1 VPWLRSIRWLLI
13 LNAAAFA
20 CVIAGADRSS
30 GLLILGWALLLPGSL
45 VAALIEVM
53 LAPRGSLAFWDVA
66 DVLYLP
72 SSVVFNILALWVT
85 RRAYRRLVRSAKR
98 DA

>member
-1 VPWLRSIRWLLI
+1 
-13 LNAAAFA
+13 
-20 CVIAGADRSS
+20 
-30 GLLILGWALLLPGSL
+30 